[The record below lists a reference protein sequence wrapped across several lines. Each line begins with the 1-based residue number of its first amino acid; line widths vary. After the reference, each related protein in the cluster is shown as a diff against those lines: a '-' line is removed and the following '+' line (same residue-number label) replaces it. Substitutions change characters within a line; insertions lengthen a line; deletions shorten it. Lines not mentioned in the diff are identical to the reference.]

1 MLLYLELRRL
11 EISILRVLLGC
22 CVVSQLLLQNVV
34 NARIVVV
41 NLEKETPMDKEP
53 QLLELDKENS
63 A

>member
-1 MLLYLELRRL
+1 M
-11 EISILRVLLGC
+11 
-22 CVVSQLLLQNVV
+22 VSQLLLQNVV

-41 NLEKETPMDKEP
+41 KLGKETPMDKEP

>member
-1 MLLYLELRRL
+1 M
-11 EISILRVLLGC
+11 LRVLLGC

-41 NLEKETPMDKEP
+41 NVGKQTLMDKKP

-63 A
+63 AWPEDVSSEEHE